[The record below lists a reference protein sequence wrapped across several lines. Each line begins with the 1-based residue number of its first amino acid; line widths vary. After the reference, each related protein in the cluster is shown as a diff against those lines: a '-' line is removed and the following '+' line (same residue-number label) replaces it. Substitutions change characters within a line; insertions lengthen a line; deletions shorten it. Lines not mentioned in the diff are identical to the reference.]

1 MANTDAND
9 LGLEHHYSH
18 AHPGTFSLRLYKEER
33 KQAFAI
39 QGVWIL
45 ERIKNYDGQETKYNN
60 ENNSQWL
67 GIYDDSCFYECK
79 HPKTIIIHGKE
90 SCKENCNY
98 RCNHVNH
105 YG

>member
-1 MANTDAND
+1 MHNTKNIIILTLILA
-9 LGLEHHYSH
+9 L
-18 AHPGTFSLRLYKEER
+18 SLCACTKEKENR
-33 KQAFAI
+33 PFAI

-67 GIYDDSCFYECK
+67 RIYDDSCFYECK